1 MQRVSIGDPD
11 KPFLHIP
18 RDTVPPNKLAGD
30 YIIAL
35 VLTLER
41 KSLSVIANTRKCTTK
56 VYRSSDTTYV
66 CPQINDPPPSGYPWK
81 EVGRKYGRIVYSFT
95 RWDALS

>member
-1 MQRVSIGDPD
+1 MQRVSAGDAD
-11 KPFLHIP
+11 KPFLHMP

-41 KSLSVIANTRKCTTK
+41 ESLRIIDGTRQSRTK
-56 VYRSSDTTYV
+56 VYRRNDTTYV
-66 CPQINDPPPSGYPWK
+66 CPQVDEAPPGGYPWK
-81 EVGRKYGRIVYSFT
+81 EVGRKYGRTVYSFT
-95 RWDALS
+95 RWDVA